1 MPHELNEDQRRAV
14 FVAVVAAQDRGLPVA
29 ESRRLVAGEFGITP
43 EQVKAV
49 ESEGIRGRWPP
60 LGD

>member
-1 MPHELNEDQRRAV
+1 MPTELTEDRRRAV
-14 FVAVVAAQDRGLPVA
+14 FAAVVAAQDRGLPVA
-29 ESRRLVAGEFGITP
+29 ESRRLVADEFGVTP

-49 ESEGIRGRWPP
+49 ESDGIRGRWPP